1 MTDATHAFDDVY
13 MITITKNGVPIVSET
28 CHFVMV
34 GMSRNTEDDA
44 QIEHAVTVEGEASCF
59 EASYLAS
66 QIAAKAIAPF
76 DTLEQQAR

>member
-1 MTDATHAFDDVY
+1 MTDALPTFDDVY
-13 MITITKNGVPIVSET
+13 MVTITKNGVPIVSKT

-44 QIEHAVTVEGEASCF
+44 QIEHTVTVEGKASCF
-59 EASYLAS
+59 EAAYLAS